1 MNNRSVVVLS
11 AAVAAL
17 LLFAPGCS
25 REPDFDVVLRNGL
38 IYDGSGGAPY
48 RGDVAIRGDRIMA
61 VGQVSG
67 RGRNEVDAGGLAV
80 APGFINMLSWATES
94 LIQDGRSLADIK
106 QGVTLEVFGEGWSMG
121 PLNDK
126 MKKEA
131 VEQQSDIKYDIQW
144 TTLGQYLEFLEKKGI
159 SPNIA
164 SFIGATTVRIHELG
178 HEDRAPSAEELQR
191 MRDLVRVA
199 MRDGALGVGT
209 SLIYPPAFY
218 AKTDELIELCKVA
231 AEYDGM
237 YISHMRSEG
246 ARLLEAL
253 DELITISR
261 EAGLPAEVYHL
272 KAGGKSNWPKMDQAI
287 ARIEAARK
295 QGLKITADMYTYI
308 AGATGLSATMP
319 PWVEEGGHKEFIK
332 RLKDPAIRRRLVR
345 EMSTPTDKWENMF
358 LNAGTD
364 GILLVGF
371 KNDALKPLIGKTLA
385 AVAKERGRSPQET
398 AMDLIIEDDSRVE
411 TVYFMMSED
420 NVQKQ
425 IKLPWVAFGSDA
437 GSEAPEG
444 VFLNYNPHPR
454 AYGNFARLLGKYVRD
469 EKLVPLE
476 EAIRRLT
483 LYPAENLK
491 IKERGMV
498 KAGNFADIAV
508 FDAAKIQD
516 HATFEKP
523 HQLATGMVHVFVN
536 GVQVLRDGN
545 HTGATPGRVIRGPGY
560 GKP

>member
-1 MNNRSVVVLS
+1 MKNKSAVLVLAVVM
-11 AAVAAL
+11 AAL
-17 LLFAPGCS
+17 LNASGCS

-48 RGDVAIRGDRIMA
+48 RGDVAIRGDRIAA
-61 VGQVSG
+61 VGEVTG
-67 RGRNEVDAGGLAV
+67 RGQTELELNGLAV

-131 VEQQSDIKYDIQW
+131 VAQQSDIKYDIQW
-144 TTLGQYLEFLEKKGI
+144 TTLAQYLEFLEKKGI

-164 SFIGATTVRIHELG
+164 SFVGATTVRIHELG
-178 HEDRAPSAEELQR
+178 HQDRPPNAEELER
-191 MRDLVRVA
+191 MKNLVRQA
-199 MRDGALGVGT
+199 MREGALGVGT

-246 ARLLEAL
+246 ARLLQAL
-253 DELITISR
+253 DELIAISR

-287 ARIEAARK
+287 AKIEAARK

-332 RLKDPAIRRRLVR
+332 RLKDPAIRRRLAR
-345 EMSTPTDKWENMF
+345 EMSTPTDEWENMY
-358 LNAGTD
+358 LNAGPD
-364 GILLVGF
+364 GIMLVGF

-385 AVAKERGRSPQET
+385 AVAKERGKSPQET

-411 TVYFMMSED
+411 TVYFMMSEE
-420 NVQKQ
+420 NVAKQ

-483 LYPAENLK
+483 SYPAENLK
-491 IKERGMV
+491 IKERGML

-508 FDAAKIQD
+508 FDPAKIQD
-516 HATFEKP
+516 HATFKKP
-523 HQLATGMVHVFVN
+523 HQLATGTIHVFVN

>member
-1 MNNRSVVVLS
+1 MNNKSAVVLS
-11 AAVAAL
+11 VVVAAL
-17 LLFAPGCS
+17 LFLAPGCS
-25 REPDFDVVLRNGL
+25 REPDFDLVLRNGL
-38 IYDGSGGAPY
+38 IYDGGGGKPY
-48 RGDVAIRGDRIMA
+48 RGDVAIRGDRIA
-61 VGQVSG
+61 ALGEVTG
-67 RGRNEVDAGGLAV
+67 RGQTELDVNGLAL

-126 MKKEA
+126 MKKDA

-144 TTLGQYLEFLEKKGI
+144 TTLAQYLEFLEKEGI
-159 SPNIA
+159 APNIA
-164 SFIGATTVRIHELG
+164 SFVGATTVRIHELG
-178 HEDRAPSAEELQR
+178 HEDRLPKPDELQR
-191 MRDLVRVA
+191 MKDLVRQA
-199 MRDGALGVGT
+199 MREGALGVGS

-218 AKTDELIELCKVA
+218 AKTEELIELCKVA

-261 EAGLPAEVYHL
+261 QAKLPAEVYHL

-287 ARIEAARK
+287 AKIEDAHK

-319 PWVEEGGHKEFIK
+319 PWVEEGGHKDFIK

-345 EMSTPTDKWENMF
+345 EMSTPTDQWENMY
-358 LNAGTD
+358 LNAGPD

-385 AVAKERGRSPQET
+385 AVAKERGKSPQET

-411 TVYFMMSED
+411 TVYFMMSEE
-420 NVQKQ
+420 NVAKQ

-469 EKLVPLE
+469 DKLVPLE

-483 LYPAENLK
+483 SFPAENLK
-491 IKERGMV
+491 IKERGML

-508 FDAAKIQD
+508 FDPAKIQD

-536 GVQVLRDGN
+536 GVQVLRDGD

>member
-1 MNNRSVVVLS
+1 MNNKSAVVLS
-11 AAVAAL
+11 AVVAAL
-17 LLFAPGCS
+17 LFLAPGCS
-25 REPDFDVVLRNGL
+25 RDPDFDLVLRNGL
-38 IYDGSGGAPY
+38 IYDGGGGKPY
-48 RGDVAIRGDRIMA
+48 RGDVAIRGDRIAA
-61 VGQVSG
+61 VGEVTG
-67 RGRNEVDAGGLAV
+67 RGQTELELNGLAV

-126 MKKEA
+126 MKKDA

-144 TTLGQYLEFLEKKGI
+144 TTLAQYLEFLEKKGI
-159 SPNIA
+159 APNIA
-164 SFIGATTVRIHELG
+164 SFVGATTVRIHELG
-178 HEDRAPSAEELQR
+178 HEDRPPKPDELQR
-191 MRDLVRVA
+191 MKDLVRQA
-199 MRDGALGVGT
+199 MREGALGVGS

-218 AKTDELIELCKVA
+218 AKTEELIDLCKVA

-261 EAGLPAEVYHL
+261 QAKLPAEVYHL

-287 ARIEAARK
+287 AKIEEARK
-295 QGLKITADMYTYI
+295 QGIKITADMYTYI

-345 EMSTPTDKWENMF
+345 EMSTPTDKWENMY
-358 LNAGTD
+358 LNAGPD

-371 KNDALKPLIGKTLA
+371 KDDALQPLIGKTLA
-385 AVAKERGRSPQET
+385 AVAKERGKSPQET

-411 TVYFMMSED
+411 TVYFMMSEE
-420 NVQKQ
+420 NVAKQ

-469 EKLVPLE
+469 EKLAPLE
-476 EAIRRLT
+476 EAIRRVT
-483 LYPAENLK
+483 SFPAENLK
-491 IKERGMV
+491 IKERGAL

-508 FDAAKIQD
+508 FDPAKIQD

-536 GVQVLRDGN
+536 GVQVLREGN
-545 HTGATPGRVIRGPGY
+545 HTGATPGRVVRGPGY

>member
-1 MNNRSVVVLS
+1 MNNKSAVVRSVV
-11 AAVAAL
+11 VAAL

-25 REPDFDVVLRNGL
+25 REPDFDLVLRNGL
-38 IYDGSGGAPY
+38 IYDGGGSKPY
-48 RGDVAIRGDRIMA
+48 RGDVAIRGDRIAA
-61 VGQVSG
+61 VGEVTG
-67 RGRNEVDAGGLAV
+67 RGRTELELNGLAV

-126 MKKEA
+126 MKKDA

-144 TTLGQYLEFLEKKGI
+144 TTLAQYLEFLEKKGI
-159 SPNIA
+159 APNIA
-164 SFIGATTVRIHELG
+164 SFVGATTVRIHELG
-178 HEDRAPSAEELQR
+178 HEDRPPKPDELQR
-191 MRDLVRVA
+191 MKDLVRQA
-199 MRDGALGVGT
+199 MREGALGVGS

-218 AKTDELIELCKVA
+218 AKTEELIELCKVA

-261 EAGLPAEVYHL
+261 QAKLPAEVYHL

-287 ARIEAARK
+287 AKIEEARK
-295 QGLKITADMYTYI
+295 QGIKITADMYTYI

-345 EMSTPTDKWENMF
+345 EMSTPTDKWENMY
-358 LNAGTD
+358 LNAGPD

-371 KNDALKPLIGKTLA
+371 KDDALKPLIGKTLA
-385 AVAKERGRSPQET
+385 AVAQERGKSPQET

-411 TVYFMMSED
+411 TVYFMMSEE
-420 NVQKQ
+420 NVAKQ

-454 AYGNFARLLGKYVRD
+454 AYGNFARLLGRYVRD
-469 EKLVPLE
+469 EKLAPLE
-476 EAIRRLT
+476 EAIRRMT
-483 LYPAENLK
+483 SFPAENLK
-491 IKERGMV
+491 IKERGAL

-508 FDAAKIQD
+508 FDPAKIQD

-536 GVQVLRDGN
+536 GVQVLREGN
-545 HTGATPGRVIRGPGY
+545 HTGATPGRVVRGPGY